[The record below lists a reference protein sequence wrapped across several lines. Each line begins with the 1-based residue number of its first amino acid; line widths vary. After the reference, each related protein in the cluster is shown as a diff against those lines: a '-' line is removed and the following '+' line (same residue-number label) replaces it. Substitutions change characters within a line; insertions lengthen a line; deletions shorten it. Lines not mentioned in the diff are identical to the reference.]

1 MIRQRKEIHSPKVRM
16 TESEY
21 SLIKNKHDQEYI
33 SVLALRKYSLLVIFQ
48 EDFLLCIWEEQ
59 DKTMGSFSTRTH
71 SRTTQK
77 MDKLML

>member
-48 EDFLLCIWEEQ
+48 EDFLLCI
-59 DKTMGSFSTRTH
+59 
-71 SRTTQK
+71 
-77 MDKLML
+77 